1 MAQELTTRDNTTV
14 ALGNDS
20 KRRLPVIQSSAPE
33 PDDDAPPRPPWR
45 WIPIGA
51 TATFLVWLPLAAI
64 TERAVRHLLN
74 AADARGEPIAA
85 AGIMILIGHALAFAT
100 GAFTAGV
107 LVGRLGESVT
117 RREPSLGGALAAAIA
132 WLIATNQG
140 TPGGALVWGL
150 LLAILCTMG
159 ATFGAIGGALGQ
171 RWRRASSA
179 KKSQP

>member
-1 MAQELTTRDNTTV
+1 M
-14 ALGNDS
+14 
-20 KRRLPVIQSSAPE
+20 IQASPPQGDADEPE
-33 PDDDAPPRPPWR
+33 RPPWH

-51 TATFLVWLPLAAI
+51 TATFLVWLPLAVI
-64 TERAVRHLLN
+64 TERGVRHVLN

-85 AGIMILIGHALAFAT
+85 AGIVILIAQAIAFAT

-107 LVGRLGESVT
+107 LVGRLGKSIT

-132 WLIATNQG
+132 WLIAANQG

-159 ATFGAIGGALGQ
+159 ATFGALGGAAGQ
-171 RWRRASSA
+171 KWQRASST
-179 KKSQP
+179 KRSRS